1 MIANTGIE
9 VVISSFLGV
18 FIAQFIKFI
27 YFYIKNRK
35 LNFKMFTI
43 TGGMPSS
50 HSSFSMALTMNVG
63 LVSGFSSVEF
73 AIALGFAGVVM
84 YDAAGLRRSAGKTAA
99 LLNKI
104 VEDYYSEKDIKTS
117 QEKLMEV
124 LGHTPFEVLMGA
136 FLGIFLACF
145 VHFILFAG

>member
-9 VVISSFLGV
+9 VIIASFLGV
-18 FIAQFIKFI
+18 FIAQFIKFA
-27 YFYIKNRK
+27 YFYIKHK
-35 LNFKMFTI
+35 KFNFKMFAI

-50 HSSFSMALTMNVG
+50 HSSFSVALTTSVG
-63 LVSGFSSVEF
+63 LVAGFSSVEF

-84 YDAAGLRRSAGKTAA
+84 YDAAGLRRAAGKTAA

-104 VEDYYSEKDIKTS
+104 VDDYYSERDIKTS

-124 LGHTPFEVLMGA
+124 LGHTPLEVLMGA
-136 FLGIFLACF
+136 LLGIFLACY
-145 VHFILFAG
+145 VHFSLLV